1 MVSAKTLSSYLYW
14 IIPFTVHTD
23 SSDKQLGS
31 VISQNQEP
39 IELYSRRRINPHC
52 NYTTTKNELLSI
64 VECLKQMWGIL
75 FGYEINLF
83 LDLKT
88 LVYAVTLSESQRVI
102 HRRIIIEEFGLN
114 IQHIDGFYNIVA
126 DTLSILTS
134 TSVEKYGCINKKDH
148 GCANKLFVISRHEN
162 SEDCFPLNLLNVQ
175 R

>member
-1 MVSAKTLSSYLYW
+1 MVSAKTMSSYLYW

-23 SSDKQLGS
+23 SYDKQLGS

-64 VECLKQMWGIL
+64 VECLKQIWGIL

-83 LDLKT
+83 LDLKN

-126 DTLSILTS
+126 DTLSRLLSNPSNKYDPCTRKAQCHANELF
-134 TSVEKYGCINKKDH
+134 TLGRVESNEY
-148 GCANKLFVISRHEN
+148 
-162 SEDCFPLNLLNVQ
+162 FP